1 MASPLHAVLERLFD
15 DAGLFPPLNRPM
27 AEALRDHA
35 AVSQGPHGR
44 AIGPFLCPAPRLAE
58 LDACVAAGIP
68 RPPAIGVVGYDTFA
82 GWRSVYATAGLVHVE
97 VPSTG
102 RVPSPPGRV
111 RRYVEIGPHA
121 DLERALDAVPPGD
134 GVKVRGAGPVSY
146 SVPGVDWLA
155 RVLVG
160 CEARS
165 LVLKAG
171 GGLDRPYRSMRD
183 GAVRHGLVNLLA
195 AASAARNRAGVD
207 AVAGALATEEDGAA
221 GLLRQMSGA
230 RELVASVSVASID
243 GMLREL
249 AARDLL

>member
-35 AVSQGPHGR
+35 AVLQGPHGR
-44 AIGPFLCPAPRLAE
+44 AVGPFLCPAPRLAE
-58 LDACVAAGIP
+58 LDACMAAGIP

-82 GWRSVYATAGLVHVE
+82 GWRAVYATAGLVHVE

-121 DLERALDAVPPGD
+121 DLDRALDAVPPGD

-155 RVLVG
+155 RRAGGVRGPAAGPQGRRRARPPLPQHAST
-160 CEARS
+160 ARS
-165 LVLKAG
+165 ATG
-171 GGLDRPYRSMRD
+171 WSTCWRPRAWPARGRGSTRWPARSPPRRTVPP
-183 GAVRHGLVNLLA
+183 ACC
-195 AASAARNRAGVD
+195 AR
-207 AVAGALATEEDGAA
+207 
-221 GLLRQMSGA
+221 
-230 RELVASVSVASID
+230 
-243 GMLREL
+243 
-249 AARDLL
+249 